1 MRISDWSSDVCS
13 SDLAENETQLTI
25 LDVGWEVG
33 QLLATDC
40 WLAAAV
46 RTADQ
51 VVVVTTATVPGM
63 RRAGVAMDLLAGHW
77 QPEQIAIAV
86 RGPRRKKWPRG
97 LEHAR
102 SEARRVGKE
111 CVSTCRSRWSPYH

>member
-46 RTADQ
+46 RTADP

-63 RRAGVAMDLLAGHW
+63 RRAGVAMDLRAGHR
-77 QPEQIAIAV
+77 P
-86 RGPRRKKWPRG
+86 PRQKTG
-97 LEHAR
+97 R
-102 SEARRVGKE
+102 SSWRDRVGTYVL
-111 CVSTCRSRWSPYH
+111 CPVVDVSIQKKHVQPQKK